1 MTFVTW
7 DWSRT
12 DFLAFI
18 TFLFE
23 YNEFILLLQLPLARM
38 YLIYGIQ
45 KRPFLS
51 TVKYET
57 VQSVMQ
63 NRWKYF
69 HIIQMYTI
77 FIATF
82 LLAVPSNNFTMKY
95 IIGPK
100 IFECEELRVFLI
112 FSSWGTVW
120 NYWKITGKALK
131 KSKKNESC
139 CACALKR
146 TQKWIFLKKTN
157 AYSKPKNEIM
167 GSICLI

>member
-1 MTFVTW
+1 MTFVTS
-7 DWSRT
+7 DWPRT

-51 TVKYET
+51 IVKYET
-57 VQSVMQ
+57 VQSQ
-63 NRWKYF
+63 SCKIGGRYF
-69 HIIQMYTI
+69 HIIQMDTI

-100 IFECEELRVFLI
+100 IFEFEELPVFLI
-112 FSSWGTVW
+112 FSS
-120 NYWKITGKALK
+120 
-131 KSKKNESC
+131 
-139 CACALKR
+139 
-146 TQKWIFLKKTN
+146 
-157 AYSKPKNEIM
+157 
-167 GSICLI
+167 